1 MRQALPITTA
11 ALLALASGPAS
22 AELRDVVAR
31 AEGGTGRIWLAFDEQ
46 PVSAQASLT
55 ASGVTLS
62 VEGVSVAARTV
73 SPYDTRLVRRV
84 DIAPSGTGA
93 RIALTRAAAW
103 DGARA
108 EIRQGGV
115 LVTLDLSED
124 LQLAANAP
132 SVSGGTTPAPAHA
145 AFSAA
150 SGTSDHAG
158 AGNASAQSSGH
169 NGAASGTDAHGADDG
184 SGPEPAAGGGG
195 SQDGPL
201 VPSDA
206 LPQPA
211 DQANEAHAEADHGG
225 DDDAA
230 AAPAHADTQTAVTP
244 AGGATADGA
253 CAEEAAAVAE
263 NPWDDDSLHRQ
274 AACLSNHGELGAAAI
289 IYQQMLAFAPD
300 DFRALIALAEV
311 RAEQGETA
319 AARELYAQA
328 ASYAISD
335 AEAARARS
343 RLRELQQR

>member
-1 MRQALPITTA
+1 MRRALPITTA

-132 SVSGGTTPAPAHA
+132 SVSSGTTPAPAHA
-145 AFSAA
+145 ASSAA
-150 SGTSDHAG
+150 SGASDHGG

-169 NGAASGTDAHGADDG
+169 DGAASGADAHGADDG

-211 DQANEAHAEADHGG
+211 GQADETHAEADHGG
-225 DDDAA
+225 DDAA